1 MPVVVLIGMLDTQD
15 VEYAWV
21 RDRLQVLGTEVML
34 VDTGVLGPPRVAPD
48 ITRDEVA
55 RAGGADLARCAGDDR
70 NPAMARGAAEVIGRL
85 FRAGRLHGVL
95 AIGGPGSPVSTTA
108 MRALP
113 PGVPKLM
120 VSSMAA
126 DDPSSFVG
134 VPGLTLMYSVT
145 DITGINRVSSR
156 VLASAAAAVAGMAT
170 GYAAGRPVPIGG
182 PPIIAATLAGATT
195 PGVRSACELL
205 DILGYEVLA
214 FHAAGGRSY
223 EATAVGGRL
232 TAALDAT
239 LFDLSTELLGG
250 LHPACPER
258 LTAAVRAGVPQVVSL
273 GGLDM
278 AEFAPGH
285 PVERRVH
292 LRDPAATL
300 VRTTPLES
308 AELGRRV
315 AARLRDAV
323 APTALYVPL
332 LGLSTLSA
340 PGGPFHDP
348 VADEA
353 LFAALREGLAGSLV
367 EIQEMETH
375 FNDPAFGR
383 AMADRLHAML
393 TRAPAIR
400 AAAS

>member
-1 MPVVVLIGMLDTQD
+1 
-15 VEYAWV
+15 
-21 RDRLQVLGTEVML
+21 ML
-34 VDTGVLGPPRVAPD
+34 VDTGVHAPPRVAPD
-48 ITRDEVA
+48 IPREEVA
-55 RAGGADLARCAGDDR
+55 RAGGIDLADRYADDDR
-70 NPAMARGAAEVIGRL
+70 NTAMARGAAEITGRL

-95 AIGGPGSPVSTTA
+95 AIGGAGSSIPTTA

-134 VPGLTLMYSVT
+134 VPGLTLMYSVA

-156 VLASAAAAVAGMAT
+156 VMASAAAAVAGMAT
-170 GYAAGRPVPIGG
+170 GYAAGLPVPTGG
-182 PPIIAATLAGATT
+182 RPMIATTVSGVTT
-195 PGVRSACELL
+195 PGVQSARELL

-239 LFDLSTELLGG
+239 LIDLSNELLGG

-278 AEFAPGH
+278 AEFAPDH
-285 PVERRVH
+285 RVERRVH
-292 LRDPAATL
+292 LREPAATL
-300 VRTTPLES
+300 IRTTPLES

-323 APTALYVPL
+323 APTALYLPL
-332 LGLSTLSA
+332 LGLSGLSA

-353 LFAALREGLAGSLV
+353 LFAALREGLADSPV
-367 EIQEMETH
+367 EIHQMPTH
-375 FNDPAFGR
+375 LNDPAFGR